1 MKNLDESRKNL
12 DEIDSQIVHLLERR
26 MEISKEIGILKL
38 NNNLKTEDSG
48 REDQVIKNLENK
60 IAPEFKDAIK
70 PIYGEIFKESKKV
83 ISRVKDENFKFG
95 LIGESLSH
103 SKSKEIHELFG
114 RYDYNLKNLKQ
125 NEVEDFFEK
134 KNFRGINVT
143 LPYKELSIK
152 YLDQVDSL
160 AREIGA
166 VNTIVNK
173 DGELFGYN
181 TDYLGFDYSL
191 KYYGLDLKD
200 KKILILGSGGASK
213 MVQKLAADRRAKRL
227 VIISRRGENN
237 YENLEKFSDFNL
249 IINASPVGMYPN
261 NMECKVDLKIFK
273 NLEAVIDLIYN
284 PLKTKLIL
292 DGEKLGIKTMNGLL
306 MLVAQAFFA
315 GELFLDEKLDE
326 SLIEKIYFKIKSDME
341 NIALV
346 GMPSCGKTTMARLLS
361 EKLNR
366 VYFDTDKLIEEREG
380 KIPEIFEKKGEKYFR
395 DLETKVLEEVSK
407 KTGIIIATG
416 GGTPLREINRDILLQ
431 NSLVIYLDRNIK
443 NLETEGRPLS
453 KNLETLEK
461 MYVERNKIYQDISHI
476 KIKVIEDEEKTLEKI
491 LEEIKNYENFS
502 N

>member
-70 PIYGEIFKESKKV
+70 PIYGEIFKESKKI
-83 ISRVKDENFKFG
+83 ISRVKNENFKFG

-103 SKSKEIHELFG
+103 SKSKEIHETFG
-114 RYDYNLKNLKQ
+114 KYDYNLKNLKQ

-143 LPYKELSIK
+143 IPYKELSIK

-191 KYYGLDLKD
+191 KYFDLDLKD

-213 MVQKLAADRRAKRL
+213 MVQKLVAERGAKRL
-227 VIISRRGENN
+227 VVISRRGENN
-237 YENLEKFSDFNL
+237 YDNIEKFNDFNI

-306 MLVAQAFFA
+306 MLVSQAFFA
-315 GELFLDEKLDE
+315 AELFLDEQLDE
-326 SLIEKIYFKIKSDME
+326 SLIEKIYFKIKSDIE

-366 VYFDTDKLIEEREG
+366 DYFDTDKLIQEREG

-395 DLETKVLEEVSK
+395 DLETKVLEELSK

-416 GGTPLREINRDILLQ
+416 GGTPLREINRDLLLQ
-431 NSLVIYLDRNIK
+431 NSLVIYLDRDIK

-461 MYVERNKIYQDISHI
+461 MYGERNKNYQDISHI

>member
-70 PIYGEIFKESKKV
+70 PIYGEIFKESKKI

-103 SKSKEIHELFG
+103 SKSKEIHQLFG

-125 NEVEDFFEK
+125 NEVEGFFEK

-152 YLDQVDSL
+152 YLDQVDPL

-191 KYYGLDLKD
+191 KYFDLDLKD
-200 KKILILGSGGASK
+200 KKILILGSGGARK
-213 MVQKLAADRRAKRL
+213 MLQKLAADRGAKRL
-227 VIISRRGENN
+227 VVISRRGENN
-237 YENLEKFSDFNL
+237 YENLGKFNDFNI

-284 PLKTKLIL
+284 PLNTKLIL
-292 DGEKLGIKTMNGLL
+292 DGKKLGIKTMNGLL

-315 GELFLDEKLDE
+315 AKLFLDEKLDE
-326 SLIEKIYFKIKSDME
+326 SLIEKTYFKIKSDME

-380 KIPEIFEKKGEKYFR
+380 KIPEIFENKGEKYFR
-395 DLETKVLEEVSK
+395 DLETSVLEEVSK

-416 GGTPLREINRDILLQ
+416 GGTPLREINRDLLLQ
-431 NSLVIYLDRNIK
+431 NSLVIYLDRDIK

-453 KNLETLEK
+453 KNLEALEK
-461 MYVERNKIYQDISHI
+461 MYGERNKIYQDISHI